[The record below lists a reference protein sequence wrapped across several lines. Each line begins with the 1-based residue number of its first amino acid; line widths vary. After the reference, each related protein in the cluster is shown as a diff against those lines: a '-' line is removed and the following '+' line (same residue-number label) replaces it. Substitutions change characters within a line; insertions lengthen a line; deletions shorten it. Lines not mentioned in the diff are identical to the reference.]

1 MFDRSNIL
9 TKYLRIFLSAHSFTL
24 LHVYQQQ
31 TKIKGNMEI
40 LYHTHTNGE
49 IYCEIT
55 NNQNI
60 LKITSLFNWKLH
72 PQFIADCI

>member
-9 TKYLRIFLSAHSFTL
+9 TKYLRIFLSAHSFTH

-72 PQFIADCI
+72 PQFIAYCI